1 MVQQPHR
8 VSHSRTPQLLPAQ
21 LPPVSHSPCWP
32 GHLSE
37 TSLGTTAE
45 QAAVPSGQPCCSIQ
59 FRSAG
64 SGRGRAVLFPSV
76 YGIERTSASPTRSQG
91 SGCQK
96 TQICAW
102 TLHRALAT
110 VEQVSPCPAFC
121 RCRLTVPPHRRGQY
135 KAGTSNS
142 SLERKQQGCTATT
155 PPEDLDGR
163 FSLPLAL
170 WLLRHQKQQASTA
183 RWKEKKQP
191 ALACS

>member
-37 TSLGTTAE
+37 TSRLLCQVASRAAASSSAALVAE
-45 QAAVPSGQPCCSIQ
+45 RAERCSFHRCMASKEPQP
-59 FRSAG
+59 A
-64 SGRGRAVLFPSV
+64 
-76 YGIERTSASPTRSQG
+76 PTRSQG

-102 TLHRALAT
+102 TLHRTLAT

-163 FSLPLAL
+163 FSLPRAL
-170 WLLRHQKQQASTA
+170 WLLKHQKQQASTA

-191 ALACS
+191 TLACS